1 MFDRCTGVR
10 QEWYLWVEHELN
22 EIHEIIIYV
31 HYNGY
36 HFSIWWLFVT
46 NNQFCDTTA
55 ELSGLTL

>member
-31 HYNGY
+31 NYNGY
-36 HFSIWWLFVT
+36 HNFFYLVVIC
-46 NNQFCDTTA
+46 NK
-55 ELSGLTL
+55 